1 LTSEQHSLPPAR
13 SWAAM
18 QGQDRLCYALGV
30 GFGTGLAPK
39 ASGTVASFAI
49 LALMPL
55 WVWIGF
61 WPSVVVM
68 LLMSVVG
75 IPICGRTA
83 DLMGVHDDGRIV
95 WDEFAGQSIALLP
108 LLYMP
113 STLGWNLGT
122 VVNVLIGFGLFRLFD
137 IWKPWPIRYLDQH
150 VHGGLGIMAD
160 DVLAG
165 VIAALLLTPWLL
177 WGAAF

>member
-1 LTSEQHSLPPAR
+1 MTAEHHQLPPAR

-18 QGQDRLCYALGV
+18 HGRDRLWYTLGV

-39 ASGTVASFAI
+39 ASGTVASFAV

-55 WVWIGF
+55 WAWIGV
-61 WPSVVVM
+61 WPSLLLV
-68 LLMSVVG
+68 LLMCIVG

-95 WDEFAGQSIALLP
+95 WDEFAGQSIALMP
-108 LLYMP
+108 LLWAAP
-113 STLGWNLGT
+113 ALGWNLAT
-122 VVNVLIGFGLFRLFD
+122 LVNVLIAFGLFRLFD
-137 IWKPWPIRYLDQH
+137 IWKPWPIRYLDQQ

-160 DVLAG
+160 DILAG
-165 VIAALLLTPWLL
+165 VIAALLLTPWLI
-177 WGAAF
+177 WGAAL